1 MEILS
6 RGARVLA
13 KPHASWLKNRPGG
26 SLLICNRAKSSVHV
40 DLSSDGDTGLS
51 GQMGQTLRLI
61 PGDTIRFHSTSL
73 FSRPLCDHLLLGLAT
88 F

>member
-1 MEILS
+1 M
-6 RGARVLA
+6 LA
-13 KPHASWLKNRPGG
+13 KPHASWLKNQPGG

-61 PGDTIRFHSTSL
+61 PGDTICFHSTSL
-73 FSRPLCDHLLLGLAT
+73 FSRPFCDHPHLGLAT